1 MGSEIGSDSC
11 KRVGFGRISL
21 QKNGCNF
28 VMDLGGIQKSVQNF
42 VMTTEK
48 RPDFCIKMC

>member
-1 MGSEIGSDSC
+1 MRLEIGSDFC
-11 KRVGFGRISL
+11 KRVGKRENLL

-42 VMTTEK
+42 VMTTVK